1 MMNLDTLTKEDILY
15 KPVPLRDLL
24 GTPCERINRVD
35 SI

>member
-1 MMNLDTLTKEDILY
+1 MINIDTLTKEDILY
-15 KPVPLRDLL
+15 KPVHLRDLL